1 MRDGEGRER
10 RGGELIIMKT
20 VGEIIGLSG
29 GGGGVW
35 LPV

>member
-1 MRDGEGRER
+1 MGRGESAGG
-10 RGGELIIMKT
+10 GGELIIMKT